1 MITIQIFYPFT
12 NTNIENNFLL
22 KKLIEAFT
30 EQKLEV
36 FERFVLLPLYVRYF

>member
-30 EQKLEV
+30 EQPVIKIES
-36 FERFVLLPLYVRYF
+36 F